1 MKGINEWA
9 KEVKHNKEFAEKF
22 KGVKNVEDILSIA
35 HENGYSF
42 TAKELENC
50 DLNKVAGGAAEL
62 DGGGVGQ
69 HIKVTVNPDT
79 NIKVNKI
86 GVSGAATGKDAKAE
100 VSPSITVNN

>member
-9 KEVKHNKEFAEKF
+9 KEVKHNKEFAKKF
-22 KGVKNVEDILSIA
+22 EGVKNVEDILNIA
-35 HENGYSF
+35 KENGYSF

-50 DLNKVAGGAAEL
+50 DLNKVAGGAEL

-69 HIKVTVNPDT
+69 HIKVTVNPNT